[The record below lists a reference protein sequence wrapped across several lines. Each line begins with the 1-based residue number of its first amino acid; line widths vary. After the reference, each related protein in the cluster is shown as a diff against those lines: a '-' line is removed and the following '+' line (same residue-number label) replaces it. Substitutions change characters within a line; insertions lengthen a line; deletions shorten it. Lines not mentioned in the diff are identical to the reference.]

1 MTSLS
6 ATTILASTVAF
17 ARYNRGL
24 VRAYEKA
31 LMKEQNREH
40 LLRMKLGVELMQHM
54 LISRFPEV
62 TDTPSIVVFS
72 RITEFAVRTGR
83 IVATSEGETTYV

>member
-6 ATTILASTVAF
+6 AETILAPAVAF

-40 LLRMKLGVELMQHM
+40 LLRMKLGVELVQHIS
-54 LISRFPEV
+54 ISRLPMV
-62 TDTPSIVVFS
+62 TDNRRIVVFS
-72 RITEFAVRTGR
+72 GITEFSVQADV
-83 IVATSEGETTYV
+83 IVAASEGEFTHV